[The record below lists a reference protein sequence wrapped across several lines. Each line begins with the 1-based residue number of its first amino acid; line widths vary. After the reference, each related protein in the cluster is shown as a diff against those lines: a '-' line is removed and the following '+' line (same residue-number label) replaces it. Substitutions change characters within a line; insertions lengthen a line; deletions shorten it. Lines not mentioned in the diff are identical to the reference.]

1 MCGICGIVDF
11 DGQSSA
17 DIVAA
22 TKNMT
27 ARLAHRGPDAEGLWY
42 GSGIVLGHRRL
53 AVIDLAGSRQ
63 PMQDRTGR
71 YVIVSNGE
79 IYNYIELRQELEELG
94 ISFRSSGDTEVLL
107 NAYILFGPAC
117 LDRIN
122 GMFAF
127 AVWDRREKVLFAA
140 RDRLGVKPFYYASG
154 RGNLL
159 LFASEL
165 QAMRGLP
172 IDFSVDPKALIQYLR
187 HGFIRS
193 PATIFQGVKELRPGH
208 FLRYVRDGIEIR
220 RYWEPPLPDPA
231 IRERPVHELAE
242 ELREL
247 LRSAVHLRLRSDV
260 PLGAFLSGGIDSSII
275 VAAMKDLGE
284 SAVHTYAIGF
294 EGDSFDETP
303 YAREVAD
310 YLESAHHEARVA
322 TNAANL
328 LSDLVRHYG
337 QPYGDSSSIPTWH
350 LCQKTREH
358 VTVALSGDGGDELF
372 CGYQRYIA
380 RRLLTYYRHLPK
392 AIRAGL
398 FRFLVNQFSEGTT
411 YYDQSLIKKL
421 RLFVALDQRL
431 EKDPEDIYVAYF
443 GLDELDRLLNGVVM
457 LEVEGYEDPLEL
469 RTEERMSE
477 IDFMMRI
484 DLLHYLPDD
493 ILTKVD
499 RASMAHALEVRSPF
513 MDYRVVEFACRLPL
527 SLKMRG
533 LTTKFLLRQAFSK
546 DLPERPLR
554 RKKHG
559 FAVPL
564 GEWFQKSLKKVFEEV
579 VLSDSSSSFLVKSE
593 AARLLNEHQSGKT
606 DHGNRLWLLLFLQA
620 WHNWWHGA

>member
-11 DGQSSA
+11 GGQSNA
-17 DIVAA
+17 DMVAA
-22 TKNMT
+22 TKKMT
-27 ARLAHRGPDAEGLWY
+27 ARLGHRGPDAEGLWY
-42 GSGIVLGHRRL
+42 DSEIVLGHTRL
-53 AVIDLAGSRQ
+53 AVIDLAGSSQ
-63 PMQDRTGR
+63 PMEDQTGR
-71 YVIVSNGE
+71 YVIVFNGE
-79 IYNYIELRQELEELG
+79 IYNYIELRQELKELG
-94 ISFRSSGDTEVLL
+94 IGFRSNGDTEVLL
-107 NAYILFGPAC
+107 NAYIAFGSAC
-117 LDRIN
+117 LHRIN

-154 RGNLL
+154 PGNLFI
-159 LFASEL
+159 FASEL

-172 IDFSVDPKALIQYLR
+172 IDFSVYPKALVQYLR

-193 PATIFQGVKELRPGH
+193 PATIFQGVKELRPAH
-208 FLRYVRDGIEIR
+208 FLRYSRDGIELR

-231 IRERPVHELAE
+231 IEERPVHELAE

-303 YAREVAD
+303 YANEVAH
-310 YLESAHHEARVA
+310 YLDSTHHEARVA
-322 TNAANL
+322 TNAADL

-372 CGYQRYIA
+372 CGYRRYTA
-380 RRLLTYYRHLPK
+380 RRLLRYYRCLPR
-392 AIRAGL
+392 AIRGGL
-398 FRFLVNQFSEGTT
+398 LSTLVNRFSEGTT
-411 YYDQSLIKKL
+411 YYDKSLIKKL

-431 EKDPEDIYVAYF
+431 EKDPEDIHVAYF
-443 GLDELDRLLNGVVM
+443 RLDELDRLLDGVII
-457 LEVEGYEDPLEL
+457 LEGKGYEDPLEIQ
-469 RTEERMSE
+469 TKERMSE
-477 IDFMMRI
+477 IDFMMRA

-527 SLKMRG
+527 SLKLRG

-546 DLPERPLR
+546 DLPNATLK

-564 GEWFQKSLKKVFEEV
+564 GEWFQNSLKKVFEEL
-579 VLSDSSSSFLVKSE
+579 VLTNSSSSLLVKSE
-593 AARLLNEHQSGKT
+593 ATRLLSEHQSGKI

-620 WHNWWHGA
+620 WHDWWHGG

>member
-11 DGQSSA
+11 DGQTGT

-27 ARLAHRGPDAEGLWY
+27 VRLAHRGPDDKGLWHD
-42 GSGIVLGHRRL
+42 SGIVLGHRRL
-53 AVIDLAGSRQ
+53 AVIDLAGSIQ

-71 YVIVSNGE
+71 YVIVFNGE
-79 IYNYIELRQELEELG
+79 IYNYIELRQELNELG
-94 ISFRSSGDTEVLL
+94 IRFRSSGDTEVLL

-140 RDRLGVKPFYYASG
+140 RDRLGVKPLYYARG
-154 RGNLL
+154 QGNLL

-172 IDFSVDPKALIQYLR
+172 IDFSVDPKSLVQYLR

-208 FLRYVRDGIEIR
+208 FLRYVRDGIEVR

-231 IRERPVHELAE
+231 MGDRPVHELSE

-284 SAVHTYAIGF
+284 SAIHSYAIGF
-294 EGDSFDETP
+294 EDDSFDETLH
-303 YAREVAD
+303 AKEVAD
-310 YLESAHHEARVA
+310 YLDSVHHMSRVTMVA
-322 TNAANL
+322 EDL
-328 LSDLVRHYG
+328 LPDLVRHYG
-337 QPYGDSSSIPTWH
+337 QPYGDSSCIPTWH
-350 LCQKTREH
+350 LCRKTREH

-372 CGYQRYIA
+372 CGYRRYTA
-380 RRLLTYYRHLPK
+380 RRLLRYYRYLPK
-392 AIRAGL
+392 AFRNEVLPFLAGHL
-398 FRFLVNQFSEGTT
+398 SEGIQ
-411 YYDQSLIKKL
+411 YYDDSLIKKL
-421 RLFVALDQRL
+421 HLFIALDQRL
-431 EKDPEDIYVAYF
+431 EKDPRDIYPGYF
-443 GLDELDRLLNGVVM
+443 TLDELDRLLNGVVL
-457 LEVEGYEDPLEL
+457 LEGEGYEDTLDIPAND
-469 RTEERMSE
+469 RMGE
-477 IDFMMRI
+477 IDSMMRA

-527 SLKMRG
+527 SLKLRG
-533 LTTKFLLRQAFSK
+533 LTTKFLLRQAFSR
-546 DLPERPLR
+546 DLPRGALKR
-554 RKKHG
+554 RKHG

-564 GEWFQKSLKKVFEEV
+564 GEWFQNSLEKAFEEI
-579 VLSDSSSSFLVKSE
+579 VLTDSSSGFLVKSE
-593 AARLLNEHQSGKT
+593 ATRLLNEHQRGKI

-620 WHNWWHGA
+620 WQGWWRDG

>member
-1 MCGICGIVDF
+1 MRD
-11 DGQSSA
+11 
-17 DIVAA
+17 
-22 TKNMT
+22 
-27 ARLAHRGPDAEGLWY
+27 E
-42 GSGIVLGHRRL
+42 
-53 AVIDLAGSRQ
+53 
-63 PMQDRTGR
+63 TGR
-71 YVIVSNGE
+71 YVMVFNGE
-79 IYNYIELRQELEELG
+79 IYNYIELRQELKELG
-94 ISFRSSGDTEVLL
+94 MSFRSKGDTEVLL

-140 RDRLGVKPFYYASG
+140 RDRLGVKPFYYAKG
-154 RGNLL
+154 RGNLF

-165 QAMRGLP
+165 QAMHGLP
-172 IDFSVDPKALIQYLR
+172 IDFSVNPKALVQYLR

-193 PATIFQGVKELRPGH
+193 PATIFQGVKELRPAH
-208 FLRYVRDGIEIR
+208 FLRYNRDGMELR

-231 IRERPVHELAE
+231 LGKRPVHELAE
-242 ELREL
+242 QLREL

-275 VAAMKDLGE
+275 VAVMRDLGE
-284 SAVHTYAIGF
+284 TVIHSYAIGF
-294 EGDSFDETP
+294 EDDTFDETP
-303 YAREVAD
+303 YAKEVAD
-310 YLESAHHEARVA
+310 YLDSTHHEGRVDMK
-322 TNAANL
+322 AADL
-328 LSDLVRHYG
+328 LSDLVSHYG

-350 LCQKTREH
+350 LCQKTCEH

-372 CGYQRYIA
+372 CGYRRYTA
-380 RRLLTYYRHLPK
+380 RRLLSYYRYVPRS
-392 AIRAGL
+392 IRGAL
-398 FRFLVNQFSEGTT
+398 FRFLVDHFSEGIA

-443 GLDELDRLLNGVVM
+443 TSDELDRLLNGSVT
-457 LEVEGYEDPLEL
+457 LDGEGDEDTFDVP
-469 RTEERMSE
+469 TKEEMSE
-477 IDFMMRI
+477 IDLMMRA

-527 SLKMRG
+527 SLKLRG
-533 LTTKFLLRQAFSK
+533 LTTKFLLRHAFSK
-546 DLPERPLR
+546 DLPKKPIK

-564 GEWFQKSLKKVFEEV
+564 GKWFQNSLKKVFEEI
-579 VLSDSSSSFLVKSE
+579 VLSSPSSSFVVKSE
-593 AARLLNEHQSGKT
+593 AARLLNEHQNGKT

-620 WHNWWHGA
+620 WHNWWHGT